1 MILSCWFI
9 LIHFILYIALFP
21 SNFCS
26 TEEFKVHLCKPSGAA
41 LGRYLRTCR
50 VKVIDSDTFPSS
62 KYEEQL
68 VRGKKGVSE
77 IRTIGLLWEY
87 WKLCFLQ
94 LPGIGKRSCL
104 VVFLDQFQNVYRVIL
119 LALSM
124 YMVDVL
130 FNTADPNTEKSLI
143 GGGLGQSIKQH
154 LQKFNCD
161 RSVWFPSMLNE

>member
-1 MILSCWFI
+1 MIP
-9 LIHFILYIALFP
+9 LIDDRG
-21 SNFCS
+21 S
-26 TEEFKVHLCKPSGAA
+26 EEFKVHLCKPSGAA

-62 KYEEQL
+62 KYESQL
-68 VRGKKGVSE
+68 LQGKQGVSE

-104 VVFLDQFQNVYRVIL
+104 VVFLDQFRNAYRVIL
-119 LALSM
+119 LALNM

-130 FNTADPNTEKSLI
+130 FNTGNPDTEKQLI
-143 GGGLGQSIKQH
+143 GGGFDQPKIRKL
-154 LQKFNCD
+154 
-161 RSVWFPSMLNE
+161 SVTFTDSVTAV